1 MRKDF
6 ADLFA
11 AEGQEALETLHELK
25 RRATD
30 ALELAVEGIPDV
42 PSRRERLRY
51 IRKSVFPLVLGL
63 PREADRLA
71 ALEDVVAV
79 AKVKASVLKRA
90 LEEEE
95 ARLQVEMLGKQRAEA
110 AAETAAG
117 DAPEEEYAHLLGPGV
132 VERYVEAAALAHGV
146 VGDKGPAKLIM
157 LGACGAQLEP
167 LPNGKPLG
175 ASVMLVA
182 EAGRGKNHVTDAV
195 VGLLPPEWCLAFE
208 SASATSLY
216 YRVASDPDFLRHRF
230 VYPNEAEAT
239 DKLVEFLRPMISAGK
254 AIRLTVNNTGPNG
267 ANEAQELEVLGPITT
282 VIPTVRNKLD
292 EQLQTRLLVAELED
306 YEGRVRTHSRAFS
319 RLLLPGYVGTDSLE
333 TARVWRAAL
342 RALTKTR
349 RVVFML
355 DHEGF
360 ALDNDGVSHG
370 ARLWAN
376 LLGLMCAHAWLEQR
390 NREIVELPAGESA
403 VAATPDDYETV
414 YRIFEATSQ
423 RTVVNLSDTHRKI
436 LGALYEL
443 ERADPE
449 AEGFSQRAIAERAG
463 VSQPAVAK
471 HKAFLMMSVKLIREA
486 DGGLALVE
494 GAEPAWWASE
504 GLMRGFP
511 SPEKVRG
518 WFDEGRPQK
527 DPVPRDTRKPRD
539 RPDPGSGPRL
549 HKPSENDPD
558 GSAAGRHRVPAR
570 DHAPVIATPA
580 SQNGSS
586 KPELGVRVTA
596 ITPITGITV
605 FEDNGNGAGEGN
617 GSHPPHLAV
626 EDALAEMKVS
636 GSGPARIAAVYA
648 RGQTRFKYLVRAVL
662 DARGL
667 DADDWE
673 HHVPVVAAAFELWN
687 GGS

>member
-1 MRKDF
+1 MRKDV

-11 AEGQEALETLHELK
+11 AEGQDALETLHELK
-25 RRATD
+25 RRAAD
-30 ALELAVEGIPDV
+30 ALDLAVEGIPDV
-42 PSRRERLRY
+42 PSKRKRLKY
-51 IRKSVFPLVLGL
+51 IRKSVLPLVLGL

-71 ALEDVVAV
+71 ALEDVVAA
-79 AKVKASVLKRA
+79 AKVKASVLRRA

-95 ARLQVEMLGKQRAEA
+95 ERLKVETLGKQRAEA
-110 AAETAAG
+110 ETAA
-117 DAPEEEYAHLLGPGV
+117 DALAEDKYAHLLEPGV
-132 VERYVEAAALAHGV
+132 VERYVEEAARAHGV
-146 VGDKGPAKLIM
+146 VGDRGPAKLIM

-195 VGLLPPEWCLAFE
+195 VGLLPSEWCLAFE

-216 YRVASDPDFLRHRF
+216 YRVADDPDFLRHRF

-239 DKLVEFLRPMISAGK
+239 DKLVEFMRPMLSAGK
-254 AIRLTVNNTGPNG
+254 AVRLTVNNTGPNG
-267 ANEAQELEVLGPITT
+267 ANEAQELEVRGPITT

-292 EQLQTRLLVAELED
+292 GQLQTRLLVAELED

-319 RLLLPGYVGTDSLE
+319 RLLLPGYVGADGAE
-333 TARVWRAAL
+333 AAWAWGAAL
-342 RALTKTR
+342 RTLTKIR
-349 RVVFML
+349 RVVFPL

-390 NREIVELPAGESA
+390 NREIVELPGGESA
-403 VAATPDDYETV
+403 VAATPEDYEAA
-414 YRIFEATSQ
+414 YRLFEATSQ

-436 LGALYEL
+436 LGALYEMQ
-443 ERADPE
+443 RADPG
-449 AEGFSQRAIAERAG
+449 ADGFSQRAIAERAG
-463 VSQPAVAK
+463 LSQPAVAK
-471 HKAFLMMSVKLIREA
+471 HKTFLATSVKLIREA
-486 DGGLALVE
+486 DGGLALVD

-518 WFDEGRPQK
+518 WFDEGRPPK
-527 DPVPRDTRKPRD
+527 SPTPRDTRKPRD
-539 RPDPGSGPRL
+539 HPDLGNGTGL
-549 HKPSENDPD
+549 DKPSEHDID
-558 GSAAGRHRVPAR
+558 GSATRRDRLPAC
-570 DHAPVIATPA
+570 DHAPDTRTSA
-580 SQNGSS
+580 SENGSGRP
-586 KPELGVRVTA
+586 KTDAQITA
-596 ITPITGITV
+596 ITPITDITV
-605 FEDNGNGAGEGN
+605 LEDDENGVAKGNGL
-617 GSHPPHLAV
+617 HPSPLAV
-626 EDALAEMKVS
+626 EVALAEMNVS
-636 GSGPARIAAVYA
+636 GSRPASIAAVYA

-667 DADDWE
+667 DADDWR
-673 HHVPVVAAAFELWN
+673 HHVPMVAAAFECWN

>member
-11 AEGQEALETLHELK
+11 AEGQDALETLHELK

-30 ALELAVEGIPDV
+30 ALDLAVEGIPDV
-42 PSRRERLRY
+42 SSRRARLKY

-79 AKVKASVLKRA
+79 AKVKASVLRRA

-95 ARLQVEMLGKQRAEA
+95 ARLQVEVLGKQRAEA
-110 AAETAAG
+110 ETAA
-117 DAPEEEYAHLLGPGV
+117 DALAEEKYAHLLEPGV
-132 VERYVEAAALAHGV
+132 VERYVEEAARAHGV
-146 VGDKGPAKLIM
+146 VGDRGPAKLIM

-175 ASVMLVA
+175 ASVMLVG

-195 VGLLPPEWCLAFE
+195 VGLLPSEWCLAFE

-216 YRVASDPDFLRHRF
+216 YRVADDPDFLRHRF
-230 VYPNEAEAT
+230 VYPNEAEAA
-239 DKLVEFLRPMISAGK
+239 DMLVEFMRPMLSAGK
-254 AIRLTVNNTGPNG
+254 AVRLTVNNTGPNG
-267 ANEAQELEVLGPITT
+267 ANEAQELEVRGPITT

-292 EQLQTRLLVAELED
+292 GQLQTRLLVAELED
-306 YEGRVRTHSRAFS
+306 YEGRVRTHSRTFS

-333 TARVWRAAL
+333 AARAWGAAL
-342 RALTKTR
+342 RTLTKIR
-349 RVVFML
+349 RVVFPL

-360 ALDNDGVSHG
+360 ALDNDAVSHG

-390 NREIVELPAGESA
+390 NREIVGLPTGESA
-403 VAATPDDYETV
+403 VAATPEDYEAA
-414 YRIFEATSQ
+414 YRLFEATSH

-436 LGALYEL
+436 LDALYDL
-443 ERADPE
+443 ERADPG
-449 AEGFSQRAIAERAG
+449 ADGFSQRAIAERAG
-463 VSQPAVAK
+463 LSQPAVAK
-471 HKAFLMMSVKLIREA
+471 HKTFLATSVKLVREA
-486 DGGLALVE
+486 DGGLALVD

-518 WFDEGRPQK
+518 WFDAGRLSTGPA
-527 DPVPRDTRKPRD
+527 PRD
-539 RPDPGSGPRL
+539 RREPRDRTGAGTGKDRCPEDRPDGPAAMLEGDLAPDPAPAISHPASRNGSG
-549 HKPSENDPD
+549 KPGTD
-558 GSAAGRHRVPAR
+558 GLGR
-570 DHAPVIATPA
+570 
-580 SQNGSS
+580 
-586 KPELGVRVTA
+586 A
-596 ITPITGITV
+596 ITPITGITAV
-605 FEDNGNGAGEGN
+605 QDRENGAGPE
-617 GSHPPHLAV
+617 SSPPLTA
-626 EDALAEMKVS
+626 EDALAEMRIQGSRPAKV
-636 GSGPARIAAVYA
+636 ARACV
-648 RGQTRFKYLVRAVL
+648 RGQTRLRYLVRAVL
-662 DARGL
+662 AARGL

-673 HHVPVVAAAFELWN
+673 SHVRVVAIAFRRWKGE
-687 GGS
+687 S